1 MVSVYSLRPALIHFR
16 RCEMAEPTEVNPQ
29 ITDLVSPSEV
39 NPQITDLTKEADP
52 KGKTKTEDKDQPK
65 KA

>member
-1 MVSVYSLRPALIHFR
+1 
-16 RCEMAEPTEVNPQ
+16 MAEPT
-29 ITDLVSPSEV
+29 SV
-39 NPQITDLTKEADP
+39 NPQITDLTREADP